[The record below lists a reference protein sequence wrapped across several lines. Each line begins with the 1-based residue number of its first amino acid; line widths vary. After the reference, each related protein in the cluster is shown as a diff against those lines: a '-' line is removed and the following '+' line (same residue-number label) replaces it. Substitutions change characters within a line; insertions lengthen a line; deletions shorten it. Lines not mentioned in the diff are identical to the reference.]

1 MIMILINEFD
11 LQVGTLELIGS
22 NLGIPRNEY
31 ELMEDY
37 VDKVVDML
45 RIRDVVICN
54 KWSNTSYQVEEEY
67 VEELYE

>member
-1 MIMILINEFD
+1 
-11 LQVGTLELIGS
+11 
-22 NLGIPRNEY
+22 
-31 ELMEDY
+31 MEDY